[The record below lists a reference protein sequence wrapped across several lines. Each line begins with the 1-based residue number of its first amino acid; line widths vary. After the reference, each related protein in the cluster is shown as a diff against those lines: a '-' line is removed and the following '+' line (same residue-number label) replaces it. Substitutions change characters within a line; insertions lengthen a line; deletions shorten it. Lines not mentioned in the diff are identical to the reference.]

1 MKGGTFRST
10 QWDPFLLT
18 AQIIAMQ
25 SLLYVSLGIVM
36 CFMEMIV
43 GDGTNHTLNHLFQ
56 YHEIHVSDIEGR
68 LVICAFIVNSLIGSF
83 ALWFIVK
90 RTKMCLDFSCTFH
103 FLHLVVCWWYNA
115 SFPSNFSWWFL
126 NAICVALMCVGGEFL
141 CLKTELKEIPVGYAA
156 LNQKADV

>member
-56 YHEIHVSDIEGR
+56 YHVSILLSKR
-68 LVICAFIVNSLIGSF
+68 LLS
-83 ALWFIVK
+83 
-90 RTKMCLDFSCTFH
+90 
-103 FLHLVVCWWYNA
+103 
-115 SFPSNFSWWFL
+115 
-126 NAICVALMCVGGEFL
+126 
-141 CLKTELKEIPVGYAA
+141 PVQV
-156 LNQKADV
+156 LEKNNLADNKDV